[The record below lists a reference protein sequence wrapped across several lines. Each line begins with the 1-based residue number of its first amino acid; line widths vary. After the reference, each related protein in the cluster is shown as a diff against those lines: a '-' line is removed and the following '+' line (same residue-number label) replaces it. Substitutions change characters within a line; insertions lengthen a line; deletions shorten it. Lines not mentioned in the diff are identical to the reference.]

1 MKAYII
7 MEKGFEYD
15 DNYYNPTE
23 GGSPKKV
30 YFKFDDAQNAL
41 YEYEVKN
48 AKEQDISNYL
58 GYEMEDELNCS
69 KEELSD
75 YCKSLNEK
83 YGLPEKKSSWDSFGE
98 FQLNPKATNEESK
111 KYLDMISFRFF
122 EIETCE
128 VDVTSL
134 RDHQIDSVL
143 S

>member
-30 YFKFDDAQNAL
+30 YFKLEDAQKAL
-41 YEYEVKN
+41 FEFEVKN
-48 AKEQDISNYL
+48 AKEQDISSYM
-58 GYEMEDELNCS
+58 GYEMVDDLNCS
-69 KEELSD
+69 KEELLD
-75 YCKSLNEK
+75 YCRSLNEK
-83 YGLPEKKSSWDSFGE
+83 YGTPEKKSAWDSFGD
-98 FQLNPKATNEESK
+98 FQLNPKATDKEAQKFLN
-111 KYLDMISFRFF
+111 MINFRFF
-122 EIETCE
+122 EIDTCE
-128 VDVTSL
+128 VDITSL